1 MDEFYQYLLDYGAMG
16 LFAAWLAYNQIQ
28 QKKAEDER
36 VTKFQEQLDKLNA
49 ESREDLGKLRT
60 ESKEEV
66 EKIRQRYDGVL
77 DEYRDERTM
86 VRDRLGAKI
95 TEVARHVE
103 GMESTMRGIETTQS
117 EVKALLKEFSEQRK
131 LEAMIKAKA
140 D

>member
-36 VTKFQEQLDKLNA
+36 VTKFQEQLDKLNT
-49 ESREDLGKLRT
+49 ESRTDVAAVRT
-60 ESKEEV
+60 DSKDEV

-77 DEYRDERTM
+77 DEYREERTM
-86 VRDRLGAKI
+86 VRERLGAKI
-95 TEVARHVE
+95 TEVARQIE
-103 GMESTMRGIETTQS
+103 GMESTMRGIENTQS
-117 EVKALLKEFSEQRK
+117 EVKAMLKEYSEQRK
-131 LEAMIKAKA
+131 LEAMLKAKK

>member
-36 VTKFQEQLDKLNA
+36 VTKFQEQLDKLNT
-49 ESREDLGKLRT
+49 ESRTDVAAVRT
-60 ESKEEV
+60 ESKDEV

-77 DEYRDERTM
+77 DEYREERTM
-86 VRDRLGAKI
+86 VRERLGAKI
-95 TEVARHVE
+95 TEVARQIE
-103 GMESTMRGIETTQS
+103 GMESTMRGIENTQS
-117 EVKALLKEFSEQRK
+117 EVKAMLKEYSEQRK
-131 LEAMIKAKA
+131 LEAMLKAKK